1 MISHKCECVP
11 ANQVYLYIG
20 EAKHVLCW
28 NVLYNAVQCGKQPPK
43 LPLPTGD
50 PCSDLTCGFL
60 GPPKSTAQ
68 TACRS
73 DKQFVYMSTAHC
85 KLSLSLWWGGKC
97 PRDSPFP
104 WGSGPTPNTW
114 FTWPTWVF
122 IPNCMLTG
130 SAISLRLTI
139 FLPYILQ
146 CDRTCPP
153 KIAPYPWGIGPS
165 PNTWFLGP
173 TQVKW
178 YFDWFSRYCGAH
190 VSYRQTDRH
199 TEHAT
204 SIAIGRT
211 LCSV

>member
-1 MISHKCECVP
+1 M
-11 ANQVYLYIG
+11 
-20 EAKHVLCW
+20 
-28 NVLYNAVQCGKQPPK
+28 
-43 LPLPTGD
+43 GD
-50 PCSDLTCGFL
+50 PCSDLTCGSL

-73 DKQFVYMSTAHC
+73 DQQFVYMSTAHC

-114 FTWPTWVF
+114 FTWPTRVF

-139 FLPYILQ
+139 FLPYILP

-173 TQVKW
+173 TQVHNPNGISTGSAVTVGPMSPT
-178 YFDWFSRYCGAH
+178 D
-190 VSYRQTDRH
+190 RQTDTQSMLHR
-199 TEHAT
+199 
-204 SIAIGRT
+204 
-211 LCSV
+211 